1 MCIRDSYDEKEAVI
15 GAETMRKVERQMM
28 LQVLD
33 NLWKEHL
40 ATMDHLRQGIHLR
53 GYGQKNPKQE
63 YKREAFGLF
72 EELLRNIKHDTIR
85 VLSNIRIRQDE
96 EIRQEEERRRQ
107 EAEAQLARA
116 QFKHDEASPLLSEG
130 DAPADAPEGANG
142 AEDNQKPFVR
152 DEQKVGRNDS
162 CPCGSGKKFKHCHG
176 KLS

>member
-1 MCIRDSYDEKEAVI
+1 M
-15 GAETMRKVERQMM
+15 
-28 LQVLD
+28 
-33 NLWKEHL
+33 
-40 ATMDHLRQGIHLR
+40 
-53 GYGQKNPKQE
+53 
-63 YKREAFGLF
+63 F

-130 DAPADAPEGANG
+130 DAPADVPEEANG

-152 DEQKVGRNDS
+152 DEQKVGRNDP